1 MKNSFACI
9 LLLFL
14 AIVSTNA
21 YGDTQKI
28 TELKLY
34 AVMAAEPNKY
44 QLLPKTEEQN
54 DLYAAPLYKKALQA
68 LPADFNSDQIHQL
81 LKTPLNEL
89 PFEQAQSTL
98 KEFKPAL
105 QLIEQAAKCK
115 KCNWPFE
122 VEVDSKILRNYR
134 MITQV
139 LALQTRLEIAQGR
152 YDNAISTIQTGF
164 AMGRN
169 LSKSSAMVQDLTG
182 VSVAAL
188 MLGQLEQFI
197 QAPDAPNLYQSLQSL
212 PRPFIDLTAQI
223 ETQSEESARE
233 KIRLLM
239 NRLDRHI
246 AVLQCVEA
254 LRHYATGHDS
264 KFPSSLAEI
273 REVPIPNDPVTG
285 KPFDY
290 SGSNSEAVLKGPAP
304 NGAESDKNVY
314 YRLVLREPQTRIR
327 SK

>member
-14 AIVSTNA
+14 AIVSTNT
-21 YGDTQKI
+21 YGDIQKI
-28 TELKLY
+28 IELKLY
-34 AVMAAEPNKY
+34 AAMVAEPNKY
-44 QLLPKTEEQN
+44 QLLPKNEEQN
-54 DLYAAPLYKKALQA
+54 DLDAMPLYIKALQA
-68 LPADFNSDQIHQL
+68 LPADFKSDQINQL
-81 LKTPLNEL
+81 LKNPLNEL

-105 QLIEQAAKCK
+105 QLIEQAAMCK

-122 VEVDSKILRNYR
+122 VEVDSKILQNYR
-134 MITQV
+134 RIAQI

-152 YDNAISTIQTGF
+152 YDNAISTIRTGF
-164 AMGRN
+164 AMGRD
-169 LSKSSAMVQDLTG
+169 LSKSSAMMQDLIG
-182 VSVAAL
+182 ISAAAL

-197 QAPDAPNLYQSLQSL
+197 QAPDAPNLYQSLQSI
-212 PRPFIDLTAQI
+212 PRPFIDLTGQI
-223 ETQSEESARE
+223 ETESEESTRE

-254 LRHYATGHDS
+254 LRHYAAGHNG
-264 KFPSSLAEI
+264 KFPGSLADIKEL
-273 REVPIPNDPVTG
+273 PIPNDPVTG

-304 NGAESDKNVY
+304 NGAESDKAIY
-314 YRLVLREPQTRIR
+314 YRLVLREPQN
-327 SK
+327 KNKK